1 MCNMTTQE
9 NVYKHGQQLWLQL
22 INSLRELSM
31 QAGQGA
37 SNIAPQNIIMLQNVT
52 QGLGLGWYQ
61 NLIWDIKYQESL

>member
-1 MCNMTTQE
+1 MTTQE